1 MIIWLGIGIG
11 LGFQE
16 PNSLNFIPV
25 KKKRDSNTVLVAL
38 VKSPS
43 DWNLIQSGGY
53 YRIPTKSAPSMVRDG
68 SVEYL
73 AFYFTKSFGEH
84 AYKVEWYGKVNHL
97 RVTTRSEAVPSQ
109 PNHPK
114 ANAQYFV
121 IGIEKCLKL
130 SEPFESI
137 RPRRLLFIPTT
148 QQKFFYP
155 LIREIN
161 HLFNESPLENLL
173 WDSFV
178 AEKIPVQRQYYLEI
192 KRKKM
197 KLDFAIFCANK
208 NIGIECDGD
217 QWHNKKPNIESD
229 KSRDN
234 LLESNGWASLRFTYD
249 MITKSLPEV
258 MSTITDTI
266 NRYGGVKANESDP
279 PSYLPSG
286 KGGQRRLF
294 S

>member
-1 MIIWLGIGIG
+1 M
-11 LGFQE
+11 
-16 PNSLNFIPV
+16 V
-25 KKKRDSNTVLVAL
+25 K
-38 VKSPS
+38 
-43 DWNLIQSGGY
+43 
-53 YRIPTKSAPSMVRDG
+53 DG
-68 SVEYL
+68 SIEYL
-73 AFYFTKSFGEH
+73 AFYFPKPFKED

-97 RVTTRSEAVPSQ
+97 RIVSRAEAVPSE

-114 ANAQYFV
+114 ANAQYYI
-121 IGIEKCLKL
+121 IGIEKCIQLE
-130 SEPFESI
+130 EPFESI

-173 WDSFV
+173 WDSLV
-178 AEKIPVQRQYYLEI
+178 VKKIPAQRQYFLEI

-208 NIGIECDGD
+208 NVAIECDGD
-217 QWHNKKPNIESD
+217 QWHNQKPNIESD
-229 KSRDN
+229 KDRDN

-258 MSTITDTI
+258 MHRITTTI
-266 NRYGGVKANESDP
+266 NHYGGVKGSESDP
-279 PSYLPSG
+279 PRYLL
-286 KGGQRRLF
+286 KDEGGQNRLF
-294 S
+294 D